1 MGIETIL
8 IVGLVI
14 LVASIAGGVSRAKR
28 KARRASTAHP
38 GAGGTG
44 PRS

>member
-14 LVASIAGGVSRAKR
+14 LIASIVVGVGRAKR

-38 GAGGTG
+38 APGGTG